1 MSDIRQMIFSGWN
14 FMRIIRLAMGVFMGA
29 NAIMMHDAFSGLLSV
44 IFLFQALTNTG
55 CCCAGS
61 CGVALPKNNK
71 AVETETI
78 FEEIKKD

>member
-1 MSDIRQMIFSGWN
+1 MNGIRQMIFSDWN
-14 FMRIIRLAMGVFMGA
+14 FMRIVRLIIGIFIGA
-29 NAIMMHDAFSGLLSV
+29 NAMMTHDTLLGLISG

-61 CGVALPKNNK
+61 CSLPVSKNNK
-71 AVETETI
+71 QEQTEKR